1 MSIKRARL
9 IVSGDVMGVRYR
21 DYVQKTGLLHGLK
34 GSVENKPDRTVEIIC
49 EGKAE
54 RVEEFVKEIKSSEKK
69 KRGDIE
75 GYPLMDV
82 KKVYVYRDETP
93 TKKFTTFEIKHGDM
107 AEELGDQIGASY
119 GVLLDYDQYLRKL
132 DNKYGEISVNMNQ
145 SSEAIKALTYSL
157 DNKYGEISV
166 NINQSS
172 EAIKAL
178 TDALLEDREAIKELT
193 MGVKDLVN
201 EVKKS

>member
-34 GSVENKPDRTVEIIC
+34 GSVENKPDRTVEIVC
-49 EGKAE
+49 EGEAE
-54 RVEEFVKEIKSSEKK
+54 QVEKFINEIKNGEKK
-69 KRGDIE
+69 ERGEIDR
-75 GYPLMDV
+75 YPLMDV
-82 KKVYVYRDETP
+82 KKVDVYLEETP
-93 TKKFTTFEIKHGDM
+93 TNKFTMFDIKYGEM
-107 AEELGDQIGASY
+107 AEEVGDQIGASY
-119 GVLLDYDQYLRKL
+119 GVLLDYDQH
-132 DNKYGEISVNMNQ
+132 
-145 SSEAIKALTYSL
+145 IKKL

-172 EAIKAL
+172 EAIRILADAL
-178 TDALLEDREAIKELT
+178 TTFQDALMDDREAIKELT

-201 EVKKS
+201 EFKKS